1 MHQILIKPLITEKM
15 TNLTADEGK
24 YGFIVNPK
32 ANKIEIAKAIEQS
45 FEVKVVDVKTLNYSG
60 KTKTQFRKSGRFSGK
75 TAKYKKAIITLKE
88 GDTIDLLN
96 KYRYCY

>member
-15 TNLTADEGK
+15 TNLSADEGK

-32 ANKIEIAKAIEQS
+32 ANKIEIAKAIEQK
-45 FEVKVVDVKTLNYSG
+45 FQVKVIDIKTLNYSG
-60 KTKTQFRKSGRFSGK
+60 KTKTQFRKSGRFTGK

-88 GDTIDLLN
+88 GDTIELFEQV
-96 KYRYCY
+96 

>member
-32 ANKIEIAKAIEQS
+32 ANKIEIAKAIEQR
-45 FEVKVVDVKTLNYSG
+45 FQVKVVDVRTLNYSG
-60 KTKTQFRKSGRFSGK
+60 KTKTQFRKSGRFTGK

-88 GDTIDLLN
+88 GDTIELFEQV
-96 KYRYCY
+96 